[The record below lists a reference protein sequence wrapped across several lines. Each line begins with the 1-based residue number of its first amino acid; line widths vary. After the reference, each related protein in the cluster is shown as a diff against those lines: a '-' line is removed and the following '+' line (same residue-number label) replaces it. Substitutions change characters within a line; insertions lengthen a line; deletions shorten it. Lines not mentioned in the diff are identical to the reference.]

1 MSGDMI
7 LARSSR
13 GAMNY
18 LDRLLVSGLLLIS
31 SAETVWAHRAFAAE
45 YDANKRIRLRG
56 SVTGVEWMNPH
67 AHFQI
72 DVRDASGRVS
82 RWDLE
87 LASPN
92 VLLRGGWRRDSLRVG
107 DVVTVD
113 GYLAKD
119 GTNLAHAR
127 DIRLADGRRVLAGS
141 APEGSAPQIG
151 PAGALP

>member
-1 MSGDMI
+1 VMKVG
-7 LARSSR
+7 
-13 GAMNY
+13 N
-18 LDRLLVSGLLLIS
+18 LDRLVLSVLLLIA
-31 SAETVWAHRAFAAE
+31 SAGVASAHHAFAAE
-45 YDANKRIRLRG
+45 YDANKRIKLTG
-56 SVTGVEWMNPH
+56 SVTGVEWTNPH

-72 DVRDASGRVS
+72 DVRDASGRIS

-92 VLLRGGWRRDSLRVG
+92 VLQRGGWTRSSLKVG

-119 GTNLAHAR
+119 GNKLAHAR

-141 APEGSAPQIG
+141 APEGAHPR
-151 PAGALP
+151 

>member
-1 MSGDMI
+1 MTAGDWDRI
-7 LARSSR
+7 FVIAVLLTGSARV
-13 GAMNY
+13 A
-18 LDRLLVSGLLLIS
+18 
-31 SAETVWAHRAFAAE
+31 SAHHAFAAE
-45 YDANKRIRLRG
+45 YDANKRIIL
-56 SVTGVEWMNPH
+56 TGNVVGIEWMNPH

-72 DVRDASGRVS
+72 DARDASGRMA

-92 VLLRGGWRRDSLRVG
+92 VLQRGGWTRNSLKVG

-141 APEGSAPQIG
+141 APESARSQ
-151 PAGALP
+151 